1 MPDGAL
7 VELPD
12 DADEALKEK
21 IRQKVE
27 SIRAQQQPQTAAP
40 AASPEVAPPEIKP
53 SYFQA
58 KAGVMPETARAS
70 YSGSGKL
77 AEVLNNLGGAAEDVA
92 GSLPQMAAALPGQ
105 AYQGVKFATGG
116 PQERAQVVA
125 EALGEAVPM
134 GEAIQKDVQSPLGT
148 RESFRGLAN
157 LGMFALPGLEI
168 ARELRGP
175 VKPPVQTLSDAFQTL
190 TEKPESPTPLSDA
203 ATKEVTNATQTGQ
216 IAESIPTERTG
227 DDRFRPPAETGGGGG
242 LQPATEEP
250 VPLETR
256 EPDAARSGV
265 EGRTSELPAVE
276 PSPES
281 VAATEPQPA
290 VAIPEATA
298 PAPEENPTTY
308 FKGDKAEYTGNTHE
322 LHGGTFYEVKM
333 LEGADAGKTKVV
345 TNPPPEVD
353 TIKPVSEAPAPKLLP
368 GETQGDLLS
377 STQSEPLQLVGE
389 KGVDYDALQKKEQQA
404 AADRAESEKGQT
416 TFEDLGAQLTKEEEA
431 RLKDEYEKGLLSDLQ
446 EHEQRGGDE
455 LLDAVKSLGGL
466 RIDEPHFGDL
476 KEAFQKKAGFSKL
489 ASGEEGYRY
498 KDIFKKNAPG
508 GDALVQAL
516 RAKGFDVENP
526 GHLADMLDTRFKTG
540 KKVYGVEARAQEG
553 DISGLQGYAMGT
565 AGAKEIP
572 IRGWKEMLESG
583 EKSPVETG
591 DAIERAKGEVGKVL
605 DTVGG
610 AIRSLRDFLTVKPI
624 PKLERAGLS
633 DAAYEHASA
642 RNSVVH
648 SVRHLLSRVFPDSYK
663 NPAEMQRTGDILTK
677 DNILGVYDQGKT
689 RLEDAEPGTK
699 EHDAAAE
706 AVNKIEEAHNLAAY
720 DRDVKEA
727 MNDPQISKNIERWK
741 TWVNPEMDR
750 MYNEIKSLDPW
761 TIQESR
767 GRHFDAR
774 INLLP
779 LNQAAD
785 LAKFTDMS
793 HGMPDLV
800 TSNYRN
806 PNIKAD
812 PFMRRAAGTGQY
824 STDPGLILT
833 NSLARRYNE
842 VTKLRFYK
850 AVEKTGNGFI
860 ADAGVRPTN
869 TEGLSRLAIKM
880 PETNPETGLTRPVEK
895 SLWIKN
901 DLARE
906 ARDVLNTDMSAP
918 TNPVFKALTQVQLLQ
933 LADATAHMKN
943 IHTVLANSLGASKP
957 WQDAVRKLPFLSTA
971 DTVGRIAS
979 VVREVA
985 SDTPAIRDE
994 IAQMAKQGMI
1004 RPKYPST
1011 GIQKITKMQ
1020 DAIHHVDTAARI
1032 VMNRFW
1038 DNLAERGYV
1047 TDTPA
1052 ARRQFV
1058 QQIGEYNGRLMG
1070 HFSRTLRNYGAS
1082 PFVVAGRT
1090 FNAFSKRLLT
1100 GDPGFKAA
1108 TPQAAAMARAYQLTA
1123 LTMATAV
1130 PAIINYAIT
1139 GKFGGRPGTP
1149 IGAIDTGMNNEKGDK
1164 KIIDL
1169 FQLMGIRRGLRAT
1182 GLGAVTEGL
1191 REGKSFNEIGGKGI
1205 EDITTT
1211 ASHPWIGPGLGAM
1224 YSGISGKRL
1233 DLRGGAWPY
1242 AAKQVK
1248 EGGLKQY
1255 GENLRVTLKNQNP
1268 LLYGILAPLVGETED
1283 TYTQGLAHGL
1293 LKAPMS
1299 AVGYVEKPGDSAF
1312 KAERSKK
1319 SSGVKVRP

>member
-12 DADEALKEK
+12 DADDALKEK

-27 SIRAQQQPQTAAP
+27 AIRSQQQP
-40 AASPEVAPPEIKP
+40 SEAPPTPIGGVQSATDYGQQMGAPTIGEQRQMVSEIPKGIRDP
-53 SYFQA
+53 LEA
-58 KAGVMPETARAS
+58 AAETA
-70 YSGSGKL
+70 SGFVPKTAL
-77 AEVLNNLGGAAEDVA
+77 QVAE
-92 GSLPQMAAALPGQ
+92 
-105 AYQGVKFATGG
+105 FAT
-116 PQERAQVVA
+116 PLVS
-125 EALGEAVPM
+125 AVENVSTIP
-134 GEAIQKDVQSPLGT
+134 K
-148 RESFRGLAN
+148 
-157 LGMFALPGLEI
+157 
-168 ARELRGP
+168 
-175 VKPPVQTLSDAFQTL
+175 TLSDVFGGQKSTDEIFPESTLLSDAEKTPPFSKERYRAGFEVLGQLGMAASIGRGMIPEKPSLSSALRTL

-203 ATKEVTNATQTGQ
+203 ATKEVTDATQTGQ

-227 DDRFRPPAETGGGGG
+227 DDRFRPPAETVGGGG

-281 VAATEPQPA
+281 VAATEPKA
-290 VAIPEATA
+290 SVAIPEATA
-298 PAPEENPTTY
+298 PAPEEKPTTY

-345 TNPPPEVD
+345 TNPPKVEKITLAAVKTPSGEIVTGVNHADALEKAGPGNHESGFVTSTGRFLSPDEAYAAADNGMPVETPEI
-353 TIKPVSEAPAPKLLP
+353 TSMEKRIEEAGAKPTPKLRP
-368 GETQGDLLS
+368 GEKQGDLL

-389 KGVDYDALQKKEQQA
+389 KGVDYDAIQKKEQ
-404 AADRAESEKGQT
+404 S
-416 TFEDLGAQLTKEEEA
+416 
-431 RLKDEYEKGLLSDLQ
+431 
-446 EHEQRGGDE
+446 
-455 LLDAVKSLGGL
+455 V
-466 RIDEPHFGDL
+466 
-476 KEAFQKKAGFSKL
+476 
-489 ASGEEGYRY
+489 
-498 KDIFKKNAPG
+498 
-508 GDALVQAL
+508 
-516 RAKGFDVENP
+516 
-526 GHLADMLDTRFKTG
+526 
-540 KKVYGVEARAQEG
+540 
-553 DISGLQGYAMGT
+553 SGLQGYAMGT

-583 EKSPVETG
+583 EKSPIETG

-677 DNILGVYDQGKT
+677 DNILGVYDQAKT

-699 EHDAAAE
+699 EYDAAAE

-727 MNDPQISKNIERWK
+727 MNDPQISKNIDRWK

-842 VTKLRFYK
+842 VTKLRFYN

-869 TEGLSRLAIKM
+869 TDGLTRLAIKM

-906 ARDVLNTDMSAP
+906 ARDVLNTDMAAP

-1038 DNLAERGYV
+1038 DNLSERGYV

-1123 LTMATAV
+1123 LTMATTV
-1130 PAIINYAIT
+1130 PAIINYATT

-1191 REGKSFNEIGGKGI
+1191 REGKSFNEIGGKAI